1 MYNTLCK
8 YLTKNNLLYCKQF
21 RFQKGHS
28 PEHAILQ
35 LVEQINLSFEK
46 KEFTP
51 GVFVD
56 LYKAFDTVDYQILLK
71 R

>member
-56 LYKAFDTVDYQILLK
+56 L
-71 R
+71 